1 MERYYTSIEQSK
13 RLLELGLKPETADMF
28 YTLRHRE
35 GIANVIPV
43 AKPYSDYIKDS
54 LDYNPTYDPKLGK
67 LLPCWSVGR
76 LIQFVK
82 DTIQVEGQTWAGV
95 HLSFD
100 HIGVD
105 KDDDYTIQFDGHY
118 DCFEL
123 NNLSLIDIV
132 VELTERVLKNDRL
145 FT

>member
-13 RLLELGLKPETADMF
+13 HLVELGLKPETADMF

-35 GIANVIPV
+35 GIADVIPV

-76 LIQFVK
+76 LIQFIK
-82 DTIQVEGQTWAGV
+82 DTIQAKG
-95 HLSFD
+95 LSWSHVALYFHD
-100 HIGVD
+100 IGSYHIR
-105 KDDDYTIQFDGHY
+105 FDGRY
-118 DCFEL
+118 DCV
-123 NNLSLIDIV
+123 SLQNKSLVDIM
-132 VELTERVLKNDRL
+132 VELTEKVLKNDRL
-145 FT
+145 FTSHKK